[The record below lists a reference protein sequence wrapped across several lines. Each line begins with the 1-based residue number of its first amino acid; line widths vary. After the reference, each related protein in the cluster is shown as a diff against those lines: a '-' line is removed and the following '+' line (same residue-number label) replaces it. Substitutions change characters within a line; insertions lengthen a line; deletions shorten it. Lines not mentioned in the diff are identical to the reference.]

1 MWNQKNDLDT
11 SRVLS
16 GIRVL
21 LVEDEPDI
29 ADLLIF
35 VLETAGAEVLSF
47 EYAELALELC
57 ESLYPDI
64 LLCNIRLPIE
74 DGCWLIQ
81 QIRIHSCM
89 SLRQLPAIALTSYT
103 RDASEFQALN
113 AGFDRFVV
121 KFEDSIV
128 DEIIHLLPTSAQ

>member
-1 MWNQKNDLDT
+1 MWDQKNDLDT

-47 EYAELALELC
+47 EYAKLALESC

-74 DGCWLIQ
+74 DGYWLIQ

-89 SLRQLPAIALTSYT
+89 ALRQLPAIALTSYRT
-103 RDASEFQALN
+103 DL
-113 AGFDRFVV
+113 
-121 KFEDSIV
+121 
-128 DEIIHLLPTSAQ
+128 TSL